1 TIGYRIDELSLDQ
14 LKLFLT
20 DRGPEHPF
28 EKQLQ
33 NIHAGIKGLTNEAQK
48 NATTEISF
56 QTEAK
61 EQFTH
66 TGTLQLTPLLAE
78 GEISIKDLQL
88 KGLRPYYESVV
99 GLEITEG
106 LLDLTTHFAAG
117 EKEAKQ
123 LETKLSAL
131 NAALKSLR
139 LDVPGDREP
148 LWRGPLL
155 EIKDTPWTWKK
166 NPSSWVPSK
175 VAMATGLS
183 IVIRMG
189 PSALLE

>member
-1 TIGYRIDELSLDQ
+1 FIVGTKSFELEVLD
-14 LKLFLT
+14 
-20 DRGPEHPF
+20 
-28 EKQLQ
+28 
-33 NIHAGIKGLTNEAQK
+33 TN
-48 NATTEISF
+48 
-56 QTEAK
+56 
-61 EQFTH
+61 FTH

-123 LETKLSAL
+123 LETKLSEL
-131 NAALKSLR
+131 NAALKSVR

-148 LWRGPLL
+148 LWRAPLL
-155 EIKDTPWTWKK
+155 AIKDATVDVEKK
-166 NPSSWVPSK
+166 
-175 VAMATGLS
+175 S
-183 IVIRMG
+183 IVVG
-189 PSALLE
+189 